1 MDKSKKVKIN
11 FGSGRLKGYF
21 VHDKCTLGD
30 INDPRNQIVLDNYQF
45 GLVTSDT
52 TFNNEFD
59 ALIGMA
65 YPEFAEPGVTPFFD
79 QLMAAGLLQKNVFA
93 FHMSMNP

>member
-1 MDKSKKVKIN
+1 MNK
-11 FGSGRLKGYF
+11 
-21 VHDKCTLGD
+21 
-30 INDPRNQIVLDNYQF
+30 IVLDNYQF

-52 TFNNEFD
+52 TFNDEFD

-79 QLMAAGLLQKNVFA
+79 QLMNAGLLKKNVFA
-93 FHMSMNP
+93 FHMSLNPERESSELTLGNWDESKFTGSL